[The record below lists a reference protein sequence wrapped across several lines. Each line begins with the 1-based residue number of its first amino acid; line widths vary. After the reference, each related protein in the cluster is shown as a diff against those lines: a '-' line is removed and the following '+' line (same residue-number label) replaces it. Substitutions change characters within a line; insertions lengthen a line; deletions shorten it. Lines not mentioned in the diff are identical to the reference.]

1 MATIV
6 LLALASSCLSLVES
20 ATQSHCLHPQSSPA
34 LQLMCEDDNILRLL
48 MTQTT
53 IAGQYVGQ
61 YASPSAYAADKV
73 NQQFTYSRHQLEAI
87 AELFPSDPVSWGSAV
102 SNDKQAVLLQGIVN
116 ITHALLLQFS
126 NIQMHPQPWQTE
138 RVASITKIHTRYQRV
153 YANYLANPD
162 APLVNVIPK
171 WYHGFYNNVGS
182 ALKNRSYTPDDGF
195 HNRTFT
201 ESWFDHKPNYLY
213 GPIWVSMDWRLE
225 PPLHNLNRSFYALS
239 NDGFYSS
246 WYISTNSYLAMFLGG
261 GPNASTPNAV
271 NWVRSTGPPFHRPSS
286 PFSPPPLLIL
296 PLSRI
301 PPSLSPSPLCTCTC
315 ASQILNSTKDLAN
328 FTALTKQYLTAA
340 QQQSVLERVIYAP
353 EAILL
358 ATIVKLAR
366 RLACIV
372 STG

>member
-195 HNRTFT
+195 NNRTF
-201 ESWFDHKPNYLY
+201 H
-213 GPIWVSMDWRLE
+213 
-225 PPLHNLNRSFYALS
+225 
-239 NDGFYSS
+239 
-246 WYISTNSYLAMFLGG
+246 
-261 GPNASTPNAV
+261 
-271 NWVRSTGPPFHRPSS
+271 
-286 PFSPPPLLIL
+286 
-296 PLSRI
+296 
-301 PPSLSPSPLCTCTC
+301 
-315 ASQILNSTKDLAN
+315 
-328 FTALTKQYLTAA
+328 
-340 QQQSVLERVIYAP
+340 
-353 EAILL
+353 
-358 ATIVKLAR
+358 
-366 RLACIV
+366 
-372 STG
+372 